1 MKASFHNASDLAVA
15 LANAFRVAMLL
26 AAPRQNANVKVR
38 LLLTLALLLL
48 SGAVVAHYAPPLP
61 AARIAP
67 AARQFGLPFA
77 GAPGP
82 NTWLLGQL
90 YGNTT
95 GAYRRRNSD
104 YSAGQGIHFGMD
116 FGAPCGTKVLAI
128 GDGVVAEVD
137 GPHGSAPHNL
147 VINHDG
153 NLSSLYG
160 HLQYRSKLRVGQR
173 IKRGDVIGLSGDS
186 QFTCI
191 SAPHLHLEIRDR
203 SHQRFL
209 NPVPY
214 IAADWDSLALIGAF
228 GRGYQRDLSQP
239 RRWQSLLDQPAAQRG
254 GRLLNR
260 YAQPWPPTLDSAPQY
275 PKRITS
281 SITTAERT
289 SSLEG
294 DDIRLTKPG
303 CCVSPFWSAD
313 SQRVL
318 FIDKPDSKPATI
330 YAINTNKPDLPKR
343 AFSSVAVFSPSQRI
357 AVLPAATTIL
367 ERLSDGR
374 RVSVP
379 TKAGTIFFSRSET
392 QIAWS
397 ITAETGRFDTQA
409 TRIYTANLAGGFTLE
424 KPQLIASLYGGGT
437 AGWLNENE
445 LLLTGKTDPK
455 QRDRSLRVF
464 NVRKQT
470 SRTLTSALNIRGLS
484 INPNGTH
491 IAYYV
496 AFDSAAR
503 NGMYVQDVRTGT
515 RQRLDWIGSYRWRDS
530 NRLVYVPLEPAKTH
544 RLLQWDVR
552 SKQSESLVTLESR
565 IAGDDWQVAP
575 NGSRIVFVNAA
586 DRSLR
591 VLTLP

>member
-1 MKASFHNASDLAVA
+1 MKARF
-15 LANAFRVAMLL
+15 M
-26 AAPRQNANVKVR
+26 
-38 LLLTLALLLL
+38 LTLALCLI
-48 SGAVVAHYAPPLP
+48 SGVVMAHYAPPLP

-67 AARQFGLPFA
+67 ATRQFGLPFA
-77 GAPGP
+77 GDPGP

-95 GAYRRRNSD
+95 GAYRRRNTD

-128 GDGVVAEVD
+128 GAGVIAEVD

-160 HLQYRSKLRVGQR
+160 HLQFRSKLRVGQR
-173 IKRGDVIGLSGDS
+173 VKRGQVIGLSGDS

-203 SHQRFL
+203 SHQRFF

-260 YAQPWPPTLDSAPQY
+260 YAQPWPPTVDSAPKY
-275 PKRITS
+275 PARITVS
-281 SITTAERT
+281 LVTAERT
-289 SSLEG
+289 SSLDG
-294 DDIRLTKPG
+294 DQTRLTGPG
-303 CCVSPFWSAD
+303 CCVSAFWSAD

-318 FIDKPDSKPATI
+318 FIDKPDAKPAAI
-330 YAINTNKPDLPKR
+330 YAANASNPGKPQR
-343 AFSSVAVFSPSQRI
+343 ALSSVALLSPSQRI
-357 AVLPAATTIL
+357 AVLPGAITIL

-374 RVSVP
+374 RVRVSSG
-379 TKAGTIFFSRSET
+379 ANIFFSRSET

-397 ITAETGRFDTQA
+397 VAADAGRFDTQA
-409 TRIYTANLAGGFTLE
+409 NRVYTARITGEFTLE
-424 KPQLIASLYGGGT
+424 KPKLIANLYGGGT
-437 AGWLNENE
+437 AGWLNENQ
-445 LLLTGKTDPK
+445 LLLTGKTNPK

-464 NVRKQT
+464 DLRDQ
-470 SRTLTSALNIRGLS
+470 SLQTLTTALNIRGLS
-484 INPNGTH
+484 INQNGTQ

-503 NGMYVQDVRTGT
+503 NGMYVQDVVSGK

-530 NRLVYVPLEPAKTH
+530 NRLVYVPLEAASVQPTKAH

-552 SKQSESLVTLESR
+552 TAQSEPLVSLGAK

-575 NGSRIVFVNAA
+575 DGSRMVFVSAT
-586 DRSLR
+586 DRRLR
-591 VLTLP
+591 VLGLP

>member
-1 MKASFHNASDLAVA
+1 
-15 LANAFRVAMLL
+15 MLF
-26 AAPRQNANVKVR
+26 PSSRQNTKMNVR
-38 LLLTLALLLL
+38 FLLTFALTLI
-48 SGAVVAHYAPPLP
+48 SGVVVAHYAPSLPLE
-61 AARIAP
+61 RIAS
-67 AARQFGLPFA
+67 ASRQFGLPFA
-77 GAPGP
+77 GNPGP

-95 GAYRRRNSD
+95 GAFRRRNTD

-128 GDGVVAEVD
+128 GAGVIAEVD

-160 HLQYRSKLRVGQR
+160 HLQFRSKLRVGQR
-173 IKRGDVIGLSGDS
+173 VKKGDVIGLSGDS

-191 SAPHLHLEIRDR
+191 SAPHLHLELRDR

-260 YAQPWPPTLDSAPQY
+260 YAQPWPPTLDSAPNY

-281 SITTAERT
+281 NLTTAERT
-289 SSLEG
+289 SSLTG

-318 FIDKPDSKPATI
+318 FIDKPDSKSATV
-330 YAINTNKPDLPKR
+330 YAINTNKPDRPER
-343 AFSSVAVFSPSQRI
+343 ALSSVALLSPSQRI
-357 AVLPAATTIL
+357 AVMPAATSIL

-374 RVSVP
+374 RVRVP
-379 TKAGTIFFSRSET
+379 SGANIFFSRSET

-397 ITAETGRFDTQA
+397 VATEGGRFDTQA
-409 TRIYTANLAGGFTLE
+409 NRVYTAKITGKSTGDFTLE
-424 KPQLIASLYGGGT
+424 KPKLIASLYGGGT

-455 QRDRSLRVF
+455 QRDRSLRV
-464 NVRKQT
+464 VDLRDQGI
-470 SRTLTSALNIRGLS
+470 RTLTTALNIRGLS
-484 INPNGTH
+484 INPTGTQ

-503 NGMYVQDVRTGT
+503 NGMYVQDVRTGA

-530 NRLVYVPLEPAKTH
+530 NRLVYVPLEASATH
-544 RLLQWDVR
+544 RVLQWDVR

-575 NGSRIVFVNAA
+575 NGSRIVFFSAA

-591 VLTLP
+591 VLALP

>member
-1 MKASFHNASDLAVA
+1 
-15 LANAFRVAMLL
+15 MLL
-26 AAPRQNANVKVR
+26 ATPRQNANVKAR
-38 LLLTLALLLL
+38 LLLMLVL
-48 SGAVVAHYAPPLP
+48 SLISGVVMAHYAPPLP
-61 AARIAP
+61 VERIAP
-67 AARQFGLPFA
+67 AARQFGLPFL
-77 GAPGP
+77 GVPGP

-116 FGAPCGTKVLAI
+116 FSAPCGTNVIAI
-128 GDGVVAEVD
+128 GAGVVAEVD
-137 GPHGSAPHNL
+137 GPHGSAPHNV

-160 HLQYRSKLRVGQR
+160 HLQFKSKLRVGQR
-173 IKRGDVIGLSGDS
+173 VKKGQVIGVSGDS
-186 QFTCI
+186 QLTCI

-203 SHQRFL
+203 SHQRFF

-214 IAADWDSLALIGAF
+214 IAADWDSLALIGGF

-260 YAQPWPPTLDSAPQY
+260 YAQPWPPAGGSAPQY
-275 PKRITS
+275 PARITA
-281 SITTAERT
+281 TAFANTEAST
-289 SSLEG
+289 SSPDG
-294 DDIRLTKPG
+294 DQEIRLSNSG
-303 CCVSPFWSAD
+303 CCVSPFWSVD

-318 FIDKPDSKPATI
+318 FIDKPDANPTAI
-330 YAINTNKPDLPKR
+330 YALSANKPEMPKR
-343 AFSSVAVFSPSQRI
+343 AFSSVALFSPSQRI
-357 AVLPAATTIL
+357 AVLPAEITSL
-367 ERLSDGR
+367 ERLNDGR
-374 RVSVP
+374 RVRVP
-379 TKAGTIFFSRSET
+379 ARTGNIFFSGSET
-392 QIAWS
+392 QIAWG
-397 ITAETGRFDTQA
+397 ITAEGGRFDTQA
-409 TRIYTANLAGGFTLE
+409 TRIYTASISDGFALE
-424 KPQLIASLYGGGT
+424 KPKLVASVYGGGT

-445 LLLTGKTDPK
+445 LLLTGKNDPK
-455 QRDRSLRVF
+455 QRDRNLRVF
-464 NVRKQT
+464 NVRNQT

-484 INPNGTH
+484 INPNGTR

-496 AFDSAAR
+496 AFDNATR
-503 NGMYVQDVRTGT
+503 NGMYVQDVQTGA

-530 NRLVYVPLEPAKTH
+530 NRLVYVPLESAKTH
-544 RLLQWDVR
+544 RLLQWNVR
-552 SKQSESLVTLESR
+552 TAQSEPLVTLESK

-575 NGSRIVFVNAA
+575 NGSRMVFVSAT

>member
-1 MKASFHNASDLAVA
+1 M
-15 LANAFRVAMLL
+15 
-26 AAPRQNANVKVR
+26 
-38 LLLTLALLLL
+38 
-48 SGAVVAHYAPPLP
+48 AHYAPSLP
-61 AARIAP
+61 AERIAP

-77 GAPGP
+77 ADPGP

-116 FGAPCGTKVLAI
+116 FSAPCGTKVLAI
-128 GDGVVAEVD
+128 GAGVIAEVD
-137 GPHGSAPHNL
+137 GPHGSAPHNV

-160 HLQYRSKLRVGQR
+160 HLQFKSKLRVGQR
-173 IKRGDVIGLSGDS
+173 VKRSDVIGLSGDS

-260 YAQPWPPTLDSAPQY
+260 YAQPWPPTVDSAPKY
-275 PKRITS
+275 PKRITVS
-281 SITTAERT
+281 PVTAERT
-289 SSLEG
+289 SSLDG
-294 DDIRLTKPG
+294 DQTRLTGPG
-303 CCVSPFWSAD
+303 CCVLPFWSAD

-318 FIDKPDSKPATI
+318 FIDKPDAKPAAI
-330 YAINTNKPDLPKR
+330 YAINVNKPDSPKR

-357 AVLPAATTIL
+357 AVLPGATTIL

-374 RVSVP
+374 RVRVP
-379 TKAGTIFFSRSET
+379 SGANIFFSRSET

-397 ITAETGRFDTQA
+397 VAADAGRFDTQSN
-409 TRIYTANLAGGFTLE
+409 RVYTARITGEFRLE
-424 KPQLIASLYGGGT
+424 KPKLIANLYGGGT
-437 AGWLNENE
+437 AGWLNENQ

-464 NVRKQT
+464 DLRDQSV
-470 SRTLTSALNIRGLS
+470 RTLTTALNIRGLS
-484 INPNGTH
+484 INPNGTQ

-503 NGMYVQDVRTGT
+503 NGMYVQDVVSGK

-530 NRLVYVPLEPAKTH
+530 NRLVYVPLEAAASH

-552 SKQSESLVTLESR
+552 TAQSEPLVSLGAK

-575 NGSRIVFVNAA
+575 DGSRMVFVSAT
-586 DRSLR
+586 DRRLR
-591 VLTLP
+591 VLGLP